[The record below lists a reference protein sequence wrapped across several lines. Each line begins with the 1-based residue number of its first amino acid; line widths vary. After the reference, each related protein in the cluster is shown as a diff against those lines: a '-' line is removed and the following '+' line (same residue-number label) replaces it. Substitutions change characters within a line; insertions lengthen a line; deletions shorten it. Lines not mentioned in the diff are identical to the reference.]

1 MKTNDPYQLLLKA
14 ESLGLGEH
22 LRGCEIA
29 YHLEAIEV
37 LLANSKPVTKAV
49 TQSQQEETDVDIT
62 VRILQE
68 KYGKK

>member
-1 MKTNDPYQLLLKA
+1 MKPFDPIQLMLKA

-22 LRGCEIA
+22 LRGSEIA
-29 YHLEAIEV
+29 YHLEAIQS
-37 LLANSKPVTKAV
+37 LLTKEQTVAKAV
-49 TQSQQEETDVDIT
+49 TQDAQETDVDIT